1 MEYWNIGMMRRK
13 KVKNVHFFEKLPV
26 FKESSIDRER
36 ILYYLKCC
44 GIIEI
49 QIMPQMTAIIEDK

>member
-1 MEYWNIGMMRRK
+1 MMRRK